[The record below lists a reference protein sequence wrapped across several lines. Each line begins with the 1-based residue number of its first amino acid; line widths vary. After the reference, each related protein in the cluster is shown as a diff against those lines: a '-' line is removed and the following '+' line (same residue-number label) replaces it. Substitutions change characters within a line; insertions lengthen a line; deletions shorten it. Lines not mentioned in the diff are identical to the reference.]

1 MKAPC
6 ESTYLCAFTLLELL
20 AAIFNKY
27 YHNLGRVVHL
37 SGMGGLVRLVQLQ
50 QVVRGGG
57 AAEVDTAAHRLLCL
71 DIDSSVAR

>member
-1 MKAPC
+1 MRFH
-6 ESTYLCAFTLLELL
+6 TIRIVI
-20 AAIFNKY
+20 AAIFNTY
-27 YHNLGRVVHL
+27 YYNLGRVVHL

-57 AAEVDTAAHRLLCL
+57 AAEVDTAAHRLLLCL

>member
-20 AAIFNKY
+20 AAIFNTY
-27 YHNLGRVVHL
+27 YYNLGGVVHL
-37 SGMGGLVRLVQLQ
+37 TGMGGLVRLVQLQ

-57 AAEVDTAAHRLLCL
+57 AAEVDTHMSRY
-71 DIDSSVAR
+71 

>member
-1 MKAPC
+1 MKGA
-6 ESTYLCAFTLLELL
+6 YLCAFTLLELL
-20 AAIFNKY
+20 AAILNTY

-37 SGMGGLVRLVQLQ
+37 SGMGGLVKLVQLQ

-57 AAEVDTAAHRLLCL
+57 AAEVDTAAHWLSCL